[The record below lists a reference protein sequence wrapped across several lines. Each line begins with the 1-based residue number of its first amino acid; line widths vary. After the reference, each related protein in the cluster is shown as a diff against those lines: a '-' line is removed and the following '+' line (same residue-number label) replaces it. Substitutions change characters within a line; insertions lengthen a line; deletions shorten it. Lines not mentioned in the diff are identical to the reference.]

1 MPIEKAN
8 RWQKLVNRAN
18 RCHRRKLQS
27 YVQLHF
33 ENLAATDYAPQAT
46 SLLPK
51 PEEEVERRIADAE
64 EKRSRV
70 KQIVPVRS
78 HSRSSSR
85 NARAAVKQWTPRC
98 EEEKA
103 NLKRQKRQLKLA
115 RADPAMQALLFPQA
129 IGEER

>member
-1 MPIEKAN
+1 MQIEKAN

-18 RCHRRKLQS
+18 RGHRRQLQS
-27 YVQLHF
+27 YLQLHF
-33 ENLAATDYAPQAT
+33 EDLVAIDYAPPAT

-51 PEEEVERRIADAE
+51 PEEVKRRIEDDE

-70 KQIVPVRS
+70 KQIFPVRS
-78 HSRSSSR
+78 RSRSSSR

-98 EEEKA
+98 IVAKA

-115 RADPAMQALLFPQA
+115 RADPPMQALLFPQA
-129 IGEER
+129 VEEQ